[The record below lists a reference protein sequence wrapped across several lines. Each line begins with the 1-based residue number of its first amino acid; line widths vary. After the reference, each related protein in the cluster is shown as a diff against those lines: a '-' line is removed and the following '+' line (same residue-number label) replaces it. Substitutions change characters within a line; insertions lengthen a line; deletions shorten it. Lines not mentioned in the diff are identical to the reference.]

1 MRHYN
6 TIPTDLRPLIA
17 VAGCGGTGS
26 QILVMLARLDAALRA
41 LGGRGIEVFCY
52 DPDTVSAANC
62 GRQVFYDSDLGR
74 NKAEVLAERLRM
86 CFPEFKIKG
95 RPDKFRKLSC
105 NVLISCVDSRRSRRS
120 ICSER
125 YTNISYHIDCG
136 NGADFGQV
144 LLGNGTKNLP
154 WPEVAEPDLVREG
167 PEDDTPSC
175 SMAEAL
181 EKQELF
187 VNDYA
192 ARIAGTLLWNLF
204 RHGYTEIRG
213 AYFNLNPVMV
223 NPIKIEDPPSPGLR
237 RTSRPDTPDK
247 TNKKKGRK

>member
-1 MRHYN
+1 MKHYSK
-6 TIPTDLRPLIA
+6 IPMNGQTTVVL
-17 VAGCGGTGS
+17 AGCGGTGS
-26 QILVMLARLDAALRA
+26 QMLVMLARLDTALRG
-41 LGGRGIEVFCY
+41 LGGEGLKVDCF
-52 DPDTVSAANC
+52 DPDKVTEANA
-62 GRQVFYDSDLGR
+62 GRQSFYDSDIGR
-74 NKAEVLAERLRM
+74 NKAEVLVQRLKL
-86 CFPEFKIKG
+86 CFPGFEVQG
-95 RPDKFRKLSC
+95 EPCKFRFYEYDIM
-105 NVLISCVDSRRSRRS
+105 ISCVDSRKARRD
-120 ICSER
+120 ICKQR
-125 YTNISYHIDCG
+125 GKFRLYHIDCG

-167 PEDDTPSC
+167 PEDDAPSC

-192 ARIAGTLLWNLF
+192 ARIAGTLLWNLL

-223 NPIKIEDPPSPGLR
+223 NPIKIETVQNQKKG
-237 RTSRPDTPDK
+237 
-247 TNKKKGRK
+247 KKK

>member
-1 MRHYN
+1 MKHYFK
-6 TIPTDLRPLIA
+6 IQTDGPARIA

-26 QILVMLARLDAALRA
+26 QVLVMLARLDAALRA
-41 LGGRGIEVFCY
+41 LGGNGLHVDCY
-52 DPDTVSAANC
+52 DPDKVSPANC
-62 GRQVFYDSDLGR
+62 GRQVFYDCDVGKFKSM
-74 NKAEVLAERLRM
+74 VLAERLRL
-86 CFPEFKIKG
+86 CFPGFEIEAHPKEYFHFNQA
-95 RPDKFRKLSC
+95 D
-105 NVLISCVDSRRSRRS
+105 VLITCVDSRKARRD
-120 ICSER
+120 ICKQR
-125 YTNISYHIDCG
+125 GKFRLYHIDCG

-144 LLGNGTKNLP
+144 IMGNGTKNLP

-167 PEDDTPSC
+167 PEDDAPSC

-204 RHGYTEIRG
+204 RRGYTEIRG
-213 AYFNLNPVMV
+213 AYYNLNPVMV
-223 NPIKIEDPPSPGLR
+223 NPIKIEN
-237 RTSRPDTPDK
+237 RPDTPDK

>member
-1 MRHYN
+1 MKHYFK
-6 TIPTDLRPLIA
+6 IQTDGPARIA

-26 QILVMLARLDAALRA
+26 QVLVTLARLDAALRA
-41 LGGRGIEVFCY
+41 LGGNGLHVDCY
-52 DPDTVSAANC
+52 DPDKVSPANC
-62 GRQVFYDSDLGR
+62 GRQVFYDCDVGKFKSM
-74 NKAEVLAERLRM
+74 VLAERLRL
-86 CFPEFKIKG
+86 CFPGFEVQG
-95 RPDKFRKLSC
+95 EPCKFHFYEYDIM
-105 NVLISCVDSRRSRRS
+105 ISCVDSRKARRD
-120 ICSER
+120 ICKQR
-125 YTNISYHIDCG
+125 GKFRLYHIDCG

-144 LLGNGTKNLP
+144 LFGNGTKNLP

-204 RHGYTEIRG
+204 RRGYTEIRG
-213 AYFNLNPVMV
+213 AYYNLNPVMV
-223 NPIKIEDPPSPGLR
+223 NPIKIKEGPACGGKEER
-237 RTSRPDTPDK
+237 EK
-247 TNKKKGRK
+247 GKGKGRKK